1 MSIRPPSLQPQSD
14 TRGALAQAM
23 RQVLSLPQV
32 ASLALDQLSPY
43 FEHVNVGLALCIDD
57 ESSLS
62 PVWSTGVS
70 RVVEAFFQ
78 EKGPLWNA
86 AKRFNQAEQ
95 ATGVEGYYGHRISLS
110 EQCIG
115 VLVAQTD
122 DETLIALIDFI
133 SIELG
138 QVAAQVRDIDS
149 VHRLSREM
157 AILNN
162 ITKTLTSSLDLDSVL
177 EATTRGLRE
186 LFNIESGVLALLDF
200 DRGELLFRRRITGET
215 DWSIHYE
222 HAVDQD
228 YIELCLSTRES
239 IMRNDLTP
247 VKDTDSL
254 RIREENLVSVLCV
267 PLRVRDRVIGAI
279 QLGNKLDGDFTD
291 HDLDLLTAL
300 ATSSASAI
308 QNARLF
314 HELTVANAD
323 LEASRWEI
331 ARSRSTLITLF
342 DNLEDELY
350 IVNRAYGV
358 IAVNRARA
366 DRAGRDPRE
375 LVGRLCYQVLADR
388 DTPCPGCR
396 VLETFGEGR
405 KTMRTHREG
414 SIGAEKEWEVYTYPI
429 LDTNHEVTQT
439 INQWRDVT
447 EQRRL
452 ELSLIQ
458 AEKLAAVGQLAAGV
472 AHELNNPLTAVI
484 ANTQLLQLEGERD
497 QDDVEALELID
508 QAGRRAQEVV
518 RDLLDF
524 ARQQRVDFIYVDVN
538 ETLRQS
544 MALIT
549 GQWSKHNVSVHTELP
564 DDLPPIQANADHL
577 QTVWLNLLVNAR
589 DALPETGGR
598 IEVKT
603 WSQDSQ
609 IMVSVM
615 DNGEGI
621 PPENLKKI
629 FEPFFTTKDPGKGTG
644 LGLSACYRI
653 IKQHGGSIQV
663 ESSPPK
669 GTTVLVSLPIKQKT
683 A

>member
-1 MSIRPPSLQPQSD
+1 MSRHSPVRKTLSD

-23 RQVLSLPQV
+23 RQALSLPQV
-32 ASLALDQLSPY
+32 ASLALDKLSPY
-43 FEHVNVGLALCIDD
+43 FEGVDVGLALHEGGSDLEPIWGSGCPDLEEEFLQRKGALWECAVKSD
-57 ESSLS
+57 
-62 PVWSTGVS
+62 
-70 RVVEAFFQ
+70 AAADFFK
-78 EKGPLWNA
+78 E
-86 AKRFNQAEQ
+86 
-95 ATGVEGYYGHRISLS
+95 EGFYGRSIFVHDHS
-110 EQCIG
+110 IG
-115 VLVAQTD
+115 VLVACGD
-122 DETLIALIDFI
+122 DPSLVSLIDFI
-133 SIELG
+133 CIELG

-149 VHRLSREM
+149 VQRLSRDM

-162 ITKTLTSSLDLDSVL
+162 ITKRLTSSLDLDSVL
-177 EATTRGLRE
+177 EATTKGLGR

-200 DRGELLFRRRITGET
+200 DRGELLFRRKITGET
-215 DWSIHYE
+215 DWSIHYDHDGE
-222 HAVDQD
+222 KD
-228 YIELCLSTRES
+228 YIETCLTTRRSIIRNGMTPEPES
-239 IMRNDLTP
+239 DAVNPEDAALF
-247 VKDTDSL
+247 
-254 RIREENLVSVLCV
+254 SVLCV
-267 PLRVRDRVIGAI
+267 PLKVRDRVIGAI
-279 QLGNKLDGDFTD
+279 QLGNKLDGEFTE
-291 HDLDLLTAL
+291 HDLDLLHTL
-300 ATSSASAI
+300 ATSAASAI

-358 IAVNRARA
+358 VAVNRARA
-366 DRAGRDPRE
+366 TRAGKDPRE
-375 LVGRLCYQVLADR
+375 LVGRLCYRVLAGR
-388 DTPCPGCR
+388 ESPCPGCR
-396 VLETFGEGR
+396 ALETFAQGR
-405 KTMRTHREG
+405 KTMRVHREG
-414 SIGAEKEWEVYTYPI
+414 PPGGEKEWEVYTYPI
-429 LDTNHEVTQT
+429 LDANREVTQT
-439 INQWRDVT
+439 INQWRNVT

-484 ANTQLLQLEGERD
+484 ANTQMLRLSTTND
-497 QDDVEALELID
+497 PDDVEALDLIER
-508 QAGRRAQEVV
+508 AGKRAQEVV

-544 MALIT
+544 MSLIM
-549 GQWSKHNVSVHTELP
+549 GQWSKHNVIVHTELP
-564 DDLPPIQANADHL
+564 DDLPAIQANADHL

-589 DALPETGGR
+589 DALPEEGGR
-598 IEVKT
+598 IEVKS
-603 WSQDSQ
+603 WSQDSRV
-609 IMVSVM
+609 MVSIS

-653 IKQHGGSIQV
+653 IKQHGGSIEV
-663 ESSPPK
+663 ESSEQA
-669 GTTVLVSLPIKQKT
+669 GTTVKVSLPLRQES